1 MLFRALRST
10 KNNASDVRKLPKAS
24 NQPGNRWLSTVFQQP
39 ARKRRAPAH
48 RQRRV
53 RSAQLAELVQLDGSL
68 HDWLEGRGPLLT
80 ALGMQ
85 DDATGKILAAQFFPS
100 ETTFG
105 YLCLL
110 HQLVCRYG
118 VPLPFSAPPRSLFL
132 PHPPTTTPAA
142 LPGRLAKTPPHGAR
156 LRKISSASAASC
168 TNPSSATTTS
178 CNGRDAASRSLNRHA
193 VSASPEPKCRSTKPS
208 MGASRS
214 ITARP
219 ACSTPHYQGGDS
231 FMLPLG

>member
-53 RSAQLAELVQLDGSL
+53 RSAQLAELVQLDGSP
-68 HDWLEGRGPLLT
+68 HDWLEGRGPQLT

-85 DDATGKILAAQFFPS
+85 DDATGKILAAKFFPS

-105 YLCLL
+105 SLCLL
-110 HQLVCRYG
+110 KQLLPRHGLPLAVNADPSG
-118 VPLPFSAPPRSLFL
+118 VFL
-132 PHPPTTTPAA
+132 PDVDNWTVAEQRA
-142 LPGRLAKTPPHGAR
+142 
-156 LRKISSASAASC
+156 
-168 TNPSSATTTS
+168 
-178 CNGRDAASRSLNRHA
+178 
-193 VSASPEPKCRSTKPS
+193 
-208 MGASRS
+208 
-214 ITARP
+214 
-219 ACSTPHYQGGDS
+219 
-231 FMLPLG
+231 